1 MRILTQIGIV
11 LGVCLVGELVAQV
24 LPFPFPSSVIAMVL
38 LFLLLLLVAHMVRQR
53 RHRSRAGNRHYAAR
67 SSRHNRYR

>member
-1 MRILTQIGIV
+1 MDRKSLARRLGALIV
-11 LGVCLVGELVAQV
+11 AAV
-24 LPFPFPSSVIAMVL
+24 VL

-53 RHRSRAGNRHYAAR
+53 KHRSRASNRHYAAR